1 MSLQKAIMTLEEF
14 FHRSEFAYS
23 AWEKSIKV
31 HGQSKW
37 GESVH
42 KIRYLP
48 WNLKDLLQ
56 ILNSNKVTS
65 SNGFVDQ
72 FSKENSFRQMY
83 EFTKRHSK
91 FDYNKVILQSGC
103 FCEICENV
111 VYIAKAMV
119 NVYKGMRRNPPDI
132 VEFYT
137 FDSSSKCCMEDNCSA
152 CSVPIKMNIE
162 GEDAPSF
169 SVFNVQKSS
178 ISTSELYRFG

>member
-1 MSLQKAIMTLEEF
+1 MTLEEF

-137 FDSSSKCCMEDNCSA
+137 IDSSSKCCMEDNCSA